1 MLGDNPEKSKNPLKK
16 AMRRRN
22 AKTVQFSAPTYVEAS
37 DVDYSTEEEG
47 EGEDFGNEDEAVDT
61 DAQNTQQKQDEIAT
75 VEPLNLRASA
85 KEGQTN
91 TESQAEIGLGNGA
104 GETHEIAAA
113 EDPQTSE
120 EILDHLSMAY
130 QGLGGPASLT
140 VTDDGAAAKSR
151 NGIVR
156 NTDSFFKDES
166 VETRKITITPNLLRD
181 DSSNSTIRSNE
192 SKEVG
197 SLYPRVKS
205 WY

>member
-47 EGEDFGNEDEAVDT
+47 DSGEFGNADEPADAE
-61 DAQNTQQKQDEIAT
+61 AQNVLQNQDETAS
-75 VEPLNLRASA
+75 VEPLKVRTSV
-85 KEGQTN
+85 KEVDAN
-91 TESQAEIGLGNGA
+91 TEPQAELGLVNGA
-104 GETHEIAAA
+104 RETHEITAV
-113 EDPQTSE
+113 ENPRTSE
-120 EILDHLSMAY
+120 EMLDHSSIAY
-130 QGLGGPASLT
+130 LGLDGPESLT
-140 VTDDGAAAKSR
+140 ITDDGTAAKSR

-181 DSSNSTIRSNE
+181 DSSNSTIKSNE

-197 SLYPRVKS
+197 MLYPRLR
-205 WY
+205 YLC

>member
-47 EGEDFGNEDEAVDT
+47 DGEDFGNDEEAADAE
-61 DAQNTQQKQDEIAT
+61 AQNIQQKQDETAT
-75 VEPLNLRASA
+75 VEPLKLRASA
-85 KEGQTN
+85 NEVQAN
-91 TESQAEIGLGNGA
+91 TEPQAELVLGNGA
-104 GETHEIAAA
+104 EETSEITAV
-113 EDPQTSE
+113 ENPRTSE
-120 EILDHLSMAY
+120 EMLDPSSMTY
-130 QGLGGPASLT
+130 QGLDDPASLT
-140 VTDDGAAAKSR
+140 ITDDGIAAKSR

-192 SKEVG
+192 SKEVRLLHPRLRY
-197 SLYPRVKS
+197 LY
-205 WY
+205 

>member
-1 MLGDNPEKSKNPLKK
+1 MLGDNQEKSKNPLKK

-37 DVDYSTEEEG
+37 DVEYSTEEEG
-47 EGEDFGNEDEAVDT
+47 EGEDFGNDEEVADAE
-61 DAQNTQQKQDEIAT
+61 AQNVQQRHDETAN
-75 VEPLNLRASA
+75 VEPLKLSASA
-85 KEGQTN
+85 DEVQAK
-91 TESQAEIGLGNGA
+91 TEPQAEPGLGKGSD
-104 GETHEIAAA
+104 EVHEITAI
-113 EDPQTSE
+113 ENPRTSE
-120 EILDHLSMAY
+120 EMLDHSSMAY
-130 QGLGGPASLT
+130 QGIDGPTSLT
-140 VTDDGAAAKSR
+140 ITDDGIAAKSR

-197 SLYPRVKS
+197 LLYPRLR
-205 WY
+205 YMC

>member
-37 DVDYSTEEEG
+37 DVEYSTEEDGDG
-47 EGEDFGNEDEAVDT
+47 EEFGNADEPADAE
-61 DAQNTQQKQDEIAT
+61 AQNVPQNQDETAS
-75 VEPLNLRASA
+75 VEPLIVRTSV
-85 KEGQTN
+85 KEVDAN
-91 TESQAEIGLGNGA
+91 TEPQAELGLVNGA
-104 GETHEIAAA
+104 GETHEITAV
-113 EDPQTSE
+113 ENPRTSE
-120 EILDHLSMAY
+120 EMLDHSSIAY

-140 VTDDGAAAKSR
+140 ITDEGTAAKSR
-151 NGIVR
+151 KGVVR

-197 SLYPRVKS
+197 MLYPRLR
-205 WY
+205 YLC